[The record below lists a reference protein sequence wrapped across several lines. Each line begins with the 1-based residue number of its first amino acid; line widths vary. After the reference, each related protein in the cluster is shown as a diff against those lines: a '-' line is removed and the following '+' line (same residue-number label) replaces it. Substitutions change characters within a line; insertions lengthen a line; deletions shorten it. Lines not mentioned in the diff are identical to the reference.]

1 MICKCY
7 LTKMNKKVGMI
18 NEMEGLQM
26 ITTRK
31 LRRAGNSSV
40 VSVPT
45 EVIEALGVTN
55 GDNLK
60 FNVKNNQ
67 VTIEKEVSE
76 DEEFYRMLDETFAEY
91 NQALRKLVDL

>member
-1 MICKCY
+1 MPKENKLY
-7 LTKMNKKVGMI
+7 LG
-18 NEMEGLQM
+18 GLQM
-26 ITTRK
+26 VTTRK

-45 EVIEALGVTN
+45 EVIAALGVTN

-67 VTIEKEVSE
+67 VTIEKEVNE
-76 DEEFYRMLDETFAEY
+76 DEEFYRMLDETFDKY
-91 NQALRKLVDL
+91 DQALRKLVDL

>member
-1 MICKCY
+1 M
-7 LTKMNKKVGMI
+7 VA
-18 NEMEGLQM
+18 
-26 ITTRK
+26 TRK

-45 EVIEALGVTN
+45 EVITALRMSD

-60 FNVKNNQ
+60 FNIEDNK

-91 NQALRKLVDL
+91 NQALRKMVDL

>member
-1 MICKCY
+1 M
-7 LTKMNKKVGMI
+7 V
-18 NEMEGLQM
+18 
-26 ITTRK
+26 TTRK

-45 EVIEALGVTN
+45 EVIAALGVAN

-67 VTIEKEVSE
+67 VTIEKEVNE
-76 DEEFYRMLDETFAEY
+76 DEEFYRMLDETFDKY
-91 NQALRKLVDL
+91 DQALRKLVDL

>member
-1 MICKCY
+1 M
-7 LTKMNKKVGMI
+7 V
-18 NEMEGLQM
+18 
-26 ITTRK
+26 TTRK

-45 EVIEALGVTN
+45 EVIAALGVTN

-67 VTIEKEVSE
+67 VTIEKEVNE
-76 DEEFYRMLDETFAEY
+76 DEEFYRMLDETFDKY
-91 NQALRKLVDL
+91 DQALRKLVDL

>member
-1 MICKCY
+1 MEIKQMP
-7 LTKMNKKVGMI
+7 KENKLLG
-18 NEMEGLQM
+18 GLQM
-26 ITTRK
+26 VATRK

-45 EVIEALGVTN
+45 EVITALRMSD

-60 FNVKNNQ
+60 FNIEDNK

-91 NQALRKLVDL
+91 NQALRKMVDL

>member
-1 MICKCY
+1 MPKE
-7 LTKMNKKVGMI
+7 NKLLG
-18 NEMEGLQM
+18 GLQM
-26 ITTRK
+26 VATRK

-45 EVIEALGVTN
+45 EVITALRMSD

-60 FNVKNNQ
+60 FNIEDNK

-91 NQALRKLVDL
+91 NQALRKMVDL

>member
-1 MICKCY
+1 M
-7 LTKMNKKVGMI
+7 V
-18 NEMEGLQM
+18 
-26 ITTRK
+26 TTRK

-67 VTIEKEVSE
+67 VTIEKEVNE

>member
-1 MICKCY
+1 
-7 LTKMNKKVGMI
+7 
-18 NEMEGLQM
+18 M

>member
-1 MICKCY
+1 
-7 LTKMNKKVGMI
+7 
-18 NEMEGLQM
+18 MEDLQM

-45 EVIEALGVTN
+45 EVITALRMSD

-60 FNVKNNQ
+60 FNIEDNK

>member
-1 MICKCY
+1 
-7 LTKMNKKVGMI
+7 
-18 NEMEGLQM
+18 M

-45 EVIEALGVTN
+45 EVITALRMSD

-60 FNVKNNQ
+60 FNIEDNK

>member
-1 MICKCY
+1 M
-7 LTKMNKKVGMI
+7 LTHTKKGTMST
-18 NEMEGLQM
+18 MEGLQM

-45 EVIEALGVTN
+45 EVIAALGISN

-60 FNVKNNQ
+60 FNIEDNK
-67 VTIEKEVSE
+67 VTIEKEVNE
-76 DEEFYRMLDETFAEY
+76 DEEFFNLLDETFTEY
-91 NQALRKLVDL
+91 NQALKRMVNL

>member
-1 MICKCY
+1 M
-7 LTKMNKKVGMI
+7 V
-18 NEMEGLQM
+18 
-26 ITTRK
+26 TTRK

-45 EVIEALGVTN
+45 EVITALRMSD

-60 FNVKNNQ
+60 FNIEDNK

>member
-1 MICKCY
+1 
-7 LTKMNKKVGMI
+7 
-18 NEMEGLQM
+18 M

-91 NQALRKLVDL
+91 DQALKRMVKL